1 MIGMI
6 LRNMRKIRGLTQ
18 VQIGKKLNLA
28 ENTISIMKQNIVT
41 QLLIPLKNL
50 LMCAILIYNLLI
62 RKIIKPIQ

>member
-6 LRNMRKIRGLTQ
+6 LSNMRKIRGLTQ